1 MCMNKVNSMVIFL
14 KAKRKD
20 TEKERE
26 SMINCFMKENT
37 KMTGLMERENI
48 FGLRIQIIMM
58 VSGNLEYLKDLVSKF
73 QMAPSIKVI
82 GKTVSQMDMEFS
94 IFKTKVAMTEIGK
107 MDNLMV
113 KELKLMQ
120 MAQNTKVIG
129 F

>member
-1 MCMNKVNSMVIFL
+1 MVIFL

-26 SMINCFMKENT
+26 LMINCFMKENT

-94 IFKTKVAMTEIGK
+94 LFKTKVAMTEIGK

-113 KELKLMQ
+113 KVLKLMQ

>member
-1 MCMNKVNSMVIFL
+1 MNKVNSMVIFL

-26 SMINCFMKENT
+26 LMINCFMKENT

-94 IFKTKVAMTEIGK
+94 LFKTKVAMTEIGK

-113 KELKLMQ
+113 KVLKLMQ

>member
-1 MCMNKVNSMVIFL
+1 MNKVNSMVIFL
-14 KAKRKD
+14 KVKRKD

-48 FGLRIQIIMM
+48 FGLRILNIMM

-94 IFKTKVAMTEIGK
+94 LFKTKAAMMEIGK

-113 KELKLMQ
+113 KVLKLMQ
-120 MAQNTKVIG
+120 MAPNTKVIG

>member
-1 MCMNKVNSMVIFL
+1 MNKVNSMVIFL
-14 KAKRKD
+14 KVKRKD

-48 FGLRIQIIMM
+48 FGLRILNIMM

-94 IFKTKVAMTEIGK
+94 LFKTKVAMMEIGK

-113 KELKLMQ
+113 KVLKLMQ
-120 MAQNTKVIG
+120 MAPNTKVIG

>member
-1 MCMNKVNSMVIFL
+1 MNKVNSMVIFL
-14 KAKRKD
+14 KVKRKD

-48 FGLRIQIIMM
+48 FGLRILNIMM

-94 IFKTKVAMTEIGK
+94 LFKTKVAMTEIGK

-113 KELKLMQ
+113 KVLKLMQ
-120 MAQNTKVIG
+120 MAQNMKVIG

>member
-1 MCMNKVNSMVIFL
+1 MVIFL
-14 KAKRKD
+14 KVKRKD

-48 FGLRIQIIMM
+48 FGLRILNIMM

-94 IFKTKVAMTEIGK
+94 LFKTKVAMTEIGK

-113 KELKLMQ
+113 KVLKLMQ

>member
-1 MCMNKVNSMVIFL
+1 MNKVNSMVIFL
-14 KAKRKD
+14 KVKRKD

-48 FGLRIQIIMM
+48 FGLRILNIMM

-94 IFKTKVAMTEIGK
+94 LFKTKVAMTEIGK

>member
-1 MCMNKVNSMVIFL
+1 MNKVNSMVIFL
-14 KAKRKD
+14 KVKRKD

-48 FGLRIQIIMM
+48 FGLRILNIMM

-94 IFKTKVAMTEIGK
+94 LFKTKVAMTEIGK

-113 KELKLMQ
+113 KVLKLMQ

>member
-1 MCMNKVNSMVIFL
+1 MNKVNSMVIFL
-14 KAKRKD
+14 KVKRKD

-26 SMINCFMKENT
+26 LMINCFMKENT

-48 FGLRIQIIMM
+48 FGLRILNIMM

-94 IFKTKVAMTEIGK
+94 LFKTKVAMTEIGK

-113 KELKLMQ
+113 KVLKLMQ
-120 MAQNTKVIG
+120 MAQNMKVIG

>member
-1 MCMNKVNSMVIFL
+1 MVIFL

-48 FGLRIQIIMM
+48 FGRRIQNIMM

-82 GKTVSQMDMEFS
+82 GKTASQMDMEFS
-94 IFKTKVAMTEIGK
+94 LFKTKVAMTEIGK

-113 KELKLMQ
+113 KVLKLMQ
-120 MAQNTKVIG
+120 MAQNMKVIG